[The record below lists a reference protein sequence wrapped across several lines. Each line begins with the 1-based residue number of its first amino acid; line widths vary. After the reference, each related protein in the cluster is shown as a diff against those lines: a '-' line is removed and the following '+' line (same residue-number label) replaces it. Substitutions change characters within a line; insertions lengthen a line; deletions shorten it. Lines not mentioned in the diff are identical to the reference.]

1 MERTI
6 LNSWK
11 EIATYVGRGVRTV
24 QRYELQF
31 GFPVRRPAGMF
42 RGSVMAFS
50 DEIDAWLNRAP
61 THWQQSIN
69 DVDGSV
75 SFIKVAVD
83 GHDRGVCPLCHG
95 SGKIGQP
102 GGDGVGKHDS
112 ASSSPSMMSA
122 KSGTKDGQFRSSASN
137 HAA

>member
-24 QRYELQF
+24 QRYELQL

-61 THWQQSIN
+61 THWQQIVNHANDSTSI
-69 DVDGSV
+69 
-75 SFIKVAVD
+75 IRVAFD
-83 GHDRGVCPLCHG
+83 GHQTGEDGAICPLCLG
-95 SGKIGQP
+95 TGKIP
-102 GGDGVGKHDS
+102 HSESSRIIKHEKIE
-112 ASSSPSMMSA
+112 SS
-122 KSGTKDGQFRSSASN
+122 

>member
-69 DVDGSV
+69 DADGSV
-75 SFIKVAVD
+75 SFIRVA
-83 GHDRGVCPLCHG
+83 
-95 SGKIGQP
+95 
-102 GGDGVGKHDS
+102 GD
-112 ASSSPSMMSA
+112 
-122 KSGTKDGQFRSSASN
+122 
-137 HAA
+137 